1 MQTSLQVRSGAADAA
16 RMSLRSEFVRASI
29 RSLLLALVVLL
40 WTGAALAYDQD
51 ASVHGNYRGQCR
63 RLTKQIKY
71 YDKQVLPM
79 AIARRNQ
86 AWEAATN
93 DQIERLWN
101 KRADLCPKYGRERTR
116 IARALDKIRAFNKM
130 LAQAGRAAATYFSG
144 GMLP

>member
-1 MQTSLQVRSGAADAA
+1 MP
-16 RMSLRSEFVRASI
+16 LRSEFVRASI
-29 RSLLLALVVLL
+29 RSLLLAIVVLL
-40 WTGAALAYDQD
+40 WTGAALGYDQD

-71 YDKQVLPM
+71 YEKQVLPM
-79 AIARRNQ
+79 AIARRNP
-86 AWEAATN
+86 AWENATN
-93 DQIERLWN
+93 DHLNHLWH

-116 IARALDKIRAFNKM
+116 IARALEKIRAFNKV

>member
-1 MQTSLQVRSGAADAA
+1 MQTSLQVRPGAADAT
-16 RMSLRSEFVRASI
+16 RMRLRPESVRASI

-51 ASVHGNYRGQCR
+51 ASVHGTYRGQCR

-116 IARALDKIRAFNKM
+116 IARALEKIRAFNKM